1 LVCQAELNMIELFQ
15 DKKILVI
22 LGLIGVYLIYRFF
35 LKEKNTNLNELE
47 KEYSKVLNSDEN
59 KVKSQWD

>member
-1 LVCQAELNMIELFQ
+1 MIGIFQ

-35 LKEKNTNLNELE
+35 LREKTTRLKDAENEYN
-47 KEYSKVLNSDEN
+47 KILNSDEH

>member
-1 LVCQAELNMIELFQ
+1 MIELFQ

>member
-1 LVCQAELNMIELFQ
+1 MIEIFQ

-22 LGLIGVYLIYRFF
+22 LGLIGVYLIYWFF
-35 LKEKNTNLNELE
+35 LRSKNPRVSDIE
-47 KEYSKVLNSDEN
+47 KEYNKVLNSEEN